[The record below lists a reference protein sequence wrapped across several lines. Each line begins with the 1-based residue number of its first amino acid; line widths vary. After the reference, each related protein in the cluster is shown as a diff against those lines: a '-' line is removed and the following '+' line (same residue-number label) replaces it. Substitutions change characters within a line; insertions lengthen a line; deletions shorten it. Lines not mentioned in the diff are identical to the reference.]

1 VIRAARGFHFAQL
14 GAESTDAANRSA
26 AQEMDMAILS
36 FARIMYGTNEDL
48 HIRGAGNFASRP
60 VNMGMRDSVGTSG
73 GHSSGNP
80 AVDKLLRF
88 ARLLLDGKG
97 Q

>member
-1 VIRAARGFHFAQL
+1 
-14 GAESTDAANRSA
+14 
-26 AQEMDMAILS
+26 MAILS

-48 HIRGAGNFASRP
+48 HIRGAANFASRP
-60 VNMGMRDSVGTSG
+60 INMGIRGSVVTSG
-73 GHSSGNP
+73 KHSSVNP

-88 ARLLLDGKG
+88 ARLFLDGKD